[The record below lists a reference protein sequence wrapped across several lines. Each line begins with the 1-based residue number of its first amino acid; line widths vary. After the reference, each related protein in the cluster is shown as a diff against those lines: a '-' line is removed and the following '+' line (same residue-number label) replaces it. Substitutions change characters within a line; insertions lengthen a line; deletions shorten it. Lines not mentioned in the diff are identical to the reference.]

1 MTHTTLDHDLTVLMA
16 EAGTKQVPFTRPTA
30 GWREP
35 DVIRLAQSL
44 GLDMERT
51 LLLMLKARWEDALG
65 NRSRDDAPYGI
76 APEALEHGFDP
87 DPPGMLAA
95 LEAAGV
101 EIPGATDARARLCDM
116 VREAMLNRMHRMA
129 LRSPECE
136 RFIARVQ
143 AEATMLDAADAGM
156 RERLAE
162 ARGQWI
168 LDCSVHAD
176 LLLALVNQQLINAR
190 VQQRFMQVY
199 GDLYVE
205 LEELAHRADSLR
217 IRIRLKEAN
226 PSMTDAQL
234 DDEMRGFEAKAE
246 QALEDLKALAVGVPP
261 IPLPGMGTLSA
272 EQVEDYQRQ
281 VKDALRRVWRLLH
294 PDRLTQREGYRIIS
308 PRQRERLKE
317 LWNEIMKVRPAE
329 MAFEPA
335 QLGYGQR
342 SLERIL
348 QAEREARAIL
358 ESIPGLDLDARYQVC
373 GDTPEECIRWYEA
386 ESRILADD
394 IARTRAHLKA
404 LIDDPDVRERKATL
418 DLPTEQRDIIRHQMR
433 EQTEQSRVTVAS
445 LAGQL
450 KSLFE
455 SV

>member
-1 MTHTTLDHDLTVLMA
+1 MTPTTLDNDLTVLMS
-16 EAGTKQVPFTRPTA
+16 EARTKQVHFTRPSA

-44 GLDMERT
+44 GLDIERT
-51 LLLMLKARWEDALG
+51 LLLTLKARWEASEG
-65 NRSRDDAPYGI
+65 NGSRDDAPDGI
-76 APEALEHGFDP
+76 ASEAVELAFDP
-87 DPPGMLAA
+87 NPPGMLAA

-101 EIPGATDARARLCDM
+101 AVPTATDSRKRLCDV
-116 VREAMLNRMHRMA
+116 VREALLNRMHRMA

-143 AEATMLDAADAGM
+143 AEAAMFDGADVGI
-156 RERLAE
+156 RERMVE

-168 LDCSVHAD
+168 LDCSVHSD

-205 LEELAHRADSLR
+205 LEELTHRADSLR
-217 IRIRLKEAN
+217 VRIRMKEAN
-226 PSMTDAQL
+226 PSLTVAEL
-234 DDEMRGFEAKAE
+234 DNEMLDFEAKAQ
-246 QALEDLKALAVGVPP
+246 QAMEDLKALAVGVPP
-261 IPLPGMGTLSA
+261 ISLPGMGTLSA

-329 MAFEPA
+329 MAFDPG

-358 ESIPGLDLDARYQVC
+358 ESIPGLDLAARYQVC
-373 GDTPEECIRWYEA
+373 GDTPEECIRWYET

-394 IARTRAHLKA
+394 IAQTRAQLKA

-418 DLPTEQRDIIRHQMR
+418 DLPTEQKDEVRNQMR
-433 EQTEQSRVTVAS
+433 KQTEQLRATA
-445 LAGQL
+445 AAMERQL
-450 KSLFE
+450 EDLFGN
-455 SV
+455 V